1 MPYTYYAHGLTAVH
15 HLFLDRLVEVLK
27 ESGADVVPDDAAGWT
42 LMRIAWKGECG
53 ALEVRRAGPDLQV
66 IYGPDAP
73 GEEKN
78 TGPLIH
84 FLTLVF
90 IDIDDELRAMTEG
103 EEEGRLHRGA
113 GATEELRRQLQDAGR
128 ELLSVRDEV
137 RQLKERGEDV
147 SRPEQLLRRA
157 ETLCH
162 EAASDLDAGQ
172 NPAALGKARAV
183 ETLLEKV
190 EAGLGEI

>member
-1 MPYTYYAHGLTAVH
+1 MPYTYYAHGLTTVH

-27 ESGADVVPDDAAGWT
+27 ESGAEVVPDDSAGWT
-42 LMRIAWKGECG
+42 LIQIAWRGEYG
-53 ALEVRRAGPDLQV
+53 ALEVRRAGPDLQFV
-66 IYGPDAP
+66 YRPDSP

-78 TGPLIH
+78 TGPVVH
-84 FLTLVF
+84 HLTLAL
-90 IDIDDELRAMTEG
+90 IDIDDELRAMIEG
-103 EEEGRLHRGA
+103 EEEGRLHGGDDA
-113 GATEELRRQLQDAGR
+113 AEEMRRHLQDTGN

-147 SRPEQLLRRA
+147 SRPERLLRRA
-157 ETLCH
+157 ETLYSG
-162 EAASDLDAGQ
+162 AASDLDAGRT
-172 NPAALGKARAV
+172 PAALGKARAV